1 MINFTLKIRWEKKI
15 MNKNADKQ
23 QREIKKAMDTLIKSG
38 YKVNVLDFTK
48 EESHGKIRVFEKE

>member
-1 MINFTLKIRWEKKI
+1 

-48 EESHGKIRVFEKE
+48 KENHGRICVFEKE

>member
-1 MINFTLKIRWEKKI
+1 

-38 YKVNVLDFTK
+38 YKVIVLDFTK